1 MRVKGGREEPPRVVG
16 GRVFSVEME
25 VICLESEGGLG
36 PDLESESCAGITPK
50 SCRKLWKVC
59 LGKGFV
65 SILVQEYGILPHSR
79 TYYCLLFSL
88 YHMFIIFVIS
98 Y

>member
-1 MRVKGGREEPPRVVG
+1 MTLRQEEVVKAKEAARAVAEAERDRLVAEVKGWADGPVAVAVAEKVV
-16 GRVFSVEME
+16 E
-25 VICLESEGGLG
+25 
-36 PDLESESCAGITPK
+36 A
-50 SCRKLWKVC
+50 
-59 LGKGFV
+59 
-65 SILVQEYGILPHSR
+65 VQEYGILPHSH

>member
-1 MRVKGGREEPPRVVG
+1 MMDANNAR
-16 GRVFSVEME
+16 
-25 VICLESEGGLG
+25 
-36 PDLESESCAGITPK
+36 D
-50 SCRKLWKVC
+50 
-59 LGKGFV
+59 FV
-65 SILVQEYGILPHSR
+65 TATGEYLQEYGILPHSR